1 VGPYA
6 LRYITALLAHTFLFY
21 FILVKKNPS
30 PAAST
35 SPLSPSTLF
44 TDRPNQAVLFHGEK
58 RASGNILLFGAR
70 GQRLLLRFVSYGG
83 FYVMRYGTRVLVCV
97 IWCQMSSRICTGV
110 LDDMLPS

>member
-21 FILVKKNPS
+21 FILVKKKNPS

-58 RASGNILLFGAR
+58 RASENILLFGAR

-83 FYVMRYGTRVLVCV
+83 LCDALRN
-97 IWCQMSSRICTGV
+97 TGFGV
-110 LDDMLPS
+110 